1 MVTLT
6 IDGQK
11 VEVPEGSTVLQ
22 AAKVAGID
30 IPTLCHHPDQD
41 VKAVCRVCVVEVE
54 GSRTF
59 QAACAFPVSN
69 GMVVR
74 TNTPAIRE
82 ARKVVVELM
91 LADHPEDCLKCER
104 NLHCE
109 LQKVAERLGVRN
121 VRFPRMSRG
130 LPKDTSNP
138 AIVRDPN
145 KCIVCRRCVYT
156 CQEVQGTGVLFP
168 VHRGHDAFVAPSF
181 EKNLSELSCVFC
193 GQCIHACPVGAITEK
208 DDTGAVWDAI
218 ADPQR
223 HAVVQT
229 APATRVALGEELGMP
244 AGSIAT
250 GKMVAALR
258 RLGFDRVFDTDFTA
272 DLTIME
278 EGTELIER
286 LTKGGT
292 LPMITSCSPGWIKY
306 IEHFYPQLLPHLSTC
321 KSPQQMFGAL
331 AKTYYPEK
339 QGLNP
344 ADIFSVSIMPCTA
357 KKYEASRPEMNS
369 SGYRD
374 VDVVLTVRELG
385 RMIREAGIDFA
396 TLAEEEYDLPLGI
409 STGAAVIFGA
419 TGGVMEAALRTAYEL
434 VTKKTLPSLDFMAV
448 RGLEGIKEAEVN
460 LEGTKVRVAVAH
472 GLGNAKKLLD
482 QIAAGKSPYHF
493 IEIMCCPGGCIG
505 GGGQPIPTTNEVRA
519 KRVRAI
525 YEVDK
530 NMPMRKSHENP
541 VIQTLYREFLGQP
554 LGHKSHELLH
564 THYTPRSRY

>member
-1 MVTLT
+1 VVTLT

-11 VEVPEGSTVLQ
+11 VEVPEGSTILQ
-22 AAKVAGID
+22 AAKVVGID

-74 TNTPAIRE
+74 TNTPAVRE

-104 NLHCE
+104 NLNCE
-109 LQKVAERLGVRN
+109 LQKVAERLGVRS

-138 AIVRDPN
+138 SIVRDPN

-156 CQEVQGTGVLFP
+156 CQQVQGTGVLFP
-168 VHRGHDAFVAPSF
+168 AHRGHEAFVAPTF
-181 EKNLSELSCVFC
+181 EKGLGEVSCVLC

-208 DDTGAVWDAI
+208 DDTEQVWEAI
-218 ADPQR
+218 ADSGK
-223 HAVVQT
+223 HVVVQT

-258 RLGFDRVFDTDFTA
+258 RLGFDKVFDTDFTA

-286 LTKGGT
+286 LTKGGA
-292 LPMITSCSPGWIKY
+292 LPMLTSCSPGWIKY
-306 IEHFYPQLLPHLSTC
+306 IEHFYPALLPHLSTC

-344 ADIFSVSIMPCTA
+344 ADIYSVSIMPCTA
-357 KKYEASRPEMNS
+357 KKYEAARPEMNS

-385 RMIREAGIDFA
+385 RMIREAGIDFS

-434 VTKKTLPSLDFMAV
+434 VTKKTLPSLDFESV
-448 RGLEGIKEAEVN
+448 RGLEGIKEAEVD
-460 LEGTKVRVAVAH
+460 LDGTKVRVAVAH
-472 GLGNAKKLLD
+472 GLSNAKKLID
-482 QIAAGKSPYHF
+482 QIAEGKSPYHF

-519 KRVRAI
+519 KRVKAI
-525 YEVDK
+525 YDVDK
-530 NMPMRKSHENP
+530 NMPVRKSHENP
-541 VIQTLYREFLGQP
+541 VIDTLYKEFLGHP